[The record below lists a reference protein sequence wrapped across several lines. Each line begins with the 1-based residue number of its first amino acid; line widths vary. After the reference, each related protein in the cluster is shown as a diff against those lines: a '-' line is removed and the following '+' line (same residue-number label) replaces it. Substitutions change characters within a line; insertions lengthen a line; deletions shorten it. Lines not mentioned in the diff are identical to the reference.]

1 MTDRPIN
8 AVSQHSLL
16 SKSPQRCDSKGG
28 GVKKKKKL
36 TQEDLE
42 MDERVGGR
50 DLFFIQPICYSHFV
64 HCLYCAKTHK
74 SQDFLPPLYLN
85 E

>member
-36 TQEDLE
+36 TREDLE

-50 DLFFIQPICYSHFV
+50 DLFFYLAHLLFSLCSLPLLCK
-64 HCLYCAKTHK
+64 KTQK
-74 SQDFLPPLYLN
+74 SRFSSSSPP